1 MTRSTVTDVARNF
14 AAYVNRVAFQGE
26 RFTLT
31 RSGRAVAE
39 LAPVPMGKRLGELPE
54 LLASLPRLK
63 PGEAEALQADL
74 EEARA
79 SMAASEV
86 RSPWES

>member
-14 AAYVNRVAFQGE
+14 AAYLNRVAFHRE

-31 RSGRAVAE
+31 RNGRAVAE

-54 LLASLPRLK
+54 LLASLPRLD
-63 PGEAEALQADL
+63 PSDAEAFQADL
-74 EEARA
+74 DEAR
-79 SMAASEV
+79 SSLAASEV